1 MDEGGIIAKVR
12 LRCDSRKILS
22 TVGGD
27 YNEKTC
33 LR

>member
-1 MDEGGIIAKVR
+1 MGEAGDYNRHTKVR
-12 LRCDSRKILS
+12 LRCDSS
-22 TVGGD
+22 TVGRD